1 MGAKVP
7 AALSESPLAKR
18 LAAAGLPRLHQGK
31 VRDTFAL
38 PGDDLHLL
46 LVATDRLS
54 IFDFV
59 LGAEV
64 PDKGAVLTA
73 LTVFWMTRILKGRP
87 HHLVAFG
94 RGLNAHLPPALH
106 DEPLLLTRGMIVKKL
121 SMLPVECVVRGYL
134 TGSGLLSYQTS
145 GQVCGHVLP
154 AGLHDGSRLP
164 SPLFTPTTKAETGH
178 DEAWDAAQVGA
189 QFGTGL
195 EEESLAVFREI
206 GDYAQTRGI
215 LLADT
220 KFEFGRGL
228 VLGDEVATPDSS
240 RFWDKEEWEKAVAL
254 GRSPQGY
261 DKQPVREWGK
271 GIQTPFLDSAGLP
284 LTGLQKLDCEDDA
297 QVAFVAQTA
306 VPEAVLAA
314 TTARYR
320 AIFERLT
327 GQSLERF
334 QKDVMGL

>member
-7 AALSESPLAKR
+7 AHLGESPLAKR
-18 LAAAGLPRLHQGK
+18 LIAGGLPRLHQGK

-38 PGDDLHLL
+38 PGDEAHLL

-64 PDKGAVLTA
+64 PDKGGVLTA
-73 LTVFWMTRILKGRP
+73 LTVFWMTRILSERP
-87 HHLVAFG
+87 HHLVAYG
-94 RGLNAHLPPALH
+94 RGLNAYLPPALR
-106 DEPLLLTRGMIVKKL
+106 DDPALLARGMIVKKL
-121 SMLPVECVVRGYL
+121 AMLPVECVVRGYL
-134 TGSGLLSYQTS
+134 TGSGLASYERS

-154 AGLHDGSRLP
+154 PGLHDGSRLP
-164 SPLFTPTTKAETGH
+164 APLFTPTTKAEVGH
-178 DEAWDAAQVGA
+178 DEAWDAAQVA
-189 QFGTGL
+189 QHFGTGL
-195 EEESLAVFREI
+195 EKASLEVFRTLS
-206 GDYAQTRGI
+206 DYAQTRGI

-220 KFEFGRGL
+220 KFEFGQGL

-240 RFWDKEEWEKAVAL
+240 RFWDKEEWEAAVAR

-271 GIQTPFLDSAGLP
+271 GVATPFVDAKGAP
-284 LTGLQKLDCEDDA
+284 LTGIQKLDCEDLA
-297 QVAFVAQTA
+297 HVAFVHKAP

-320 AIFERLT
+320 AIFLRLT
-327 GQSLERF
+327 GQELEAF
-334 QKDVMGL
+334 QKDVMSF